1 MGWGRLTMRQT
12 TCSTARFLAQYFKR
26 LRELV
31 IEFIGFVSHRPGL
44 SKIRFDHLVFSDQEL
59 EYIGRHMAWN
69 KVKTQ

>member
-1 MGWGRLTMRQT
+1 MSQT
-12 TCSTARFLAQYFKR
+12 TCSATRFLAQYFER